1 MRDVAAALFTRALC
15 VNVFQMGPFLGS
27 LGRDNVL
34 AQWTGK
40 RRMAVQVSE
49 FGGRDLLTVMDDSNC
64 SYSMA
69 EIAVFHFLFFSPA
82 KECSSLCVCVCVYG
96 RITEI
101 LVLTS
106 TRSRNEGSKLRNVAV
121 VVVVVAMPNN
131 RRQQQQQTRNSIKSG
146 LGLRNTSEVV
156 TLKSNEVGYNSSK
169 QGGNSQ
175 NKAVCNNLAVAAISE
190 RFSSLN
196 VQHHLCHCYYHPHPH
211 HHHHQGRYQLKAPL
225 LCKLSHMHTH
235 THTLTQLL

>member
-1 MRDVAAALFTRALC
+1 M
-15 VNVFQMGPFLGS
+15 QFL
-27 LGRDNVL
+27 V
-34 AQWTGK
+34 
-40 RRMAVQVSE
+40 
-49 FGGRDLLTVMDDSNC
+49 
-64 SYSMA
+64 
-69 EIAVFHFLFFSPA
+69 
-82 KECSSLCVCVCVYG
+82 CVCVCVYG

-235 THTLTQLL
+235 THTLTQ

>member
-1 MRDVAAALFTRALC
+1 MIQIAPT
-15 VNVFQMGPFLGS
+15 
-27 LGRDNVL
+27 
-34 AQWTGK
+34 QW
-40 RRMAVQVSE
+40 RRLQC
-49 FGGRDLLTVMDDSNC
+49 F
-64 SYSMA
+64 
-69 EIAVFHFLFFSPA
+69 IFFSFLLQKNAVP
-82 KECSSLCVCVCVYG
+82 CVCVCVYG

-146 LGLRNTSEVV
+146 LSLRNTSEVV

-196 VQHHLCHCYYHPHPH
+196 VQHHFCHCYYHPPHP
-211 HHHHQGRYQLKAPL
+211 HHHQGRYQLKAPL

-235 THTLTQLL
+235 THTLTQ